1 MRDTQ
6 PPIIDHVEY
15 LGYQRA
21 CDKMTTLVAQR
32 ETRLIAA
39 LASGDTTEIE
49 ERRYDLLDALRKRQG
64 IIDAIRTYERAHQQS
79 A

>member
-6 PPIIDHVEY
+6 PPITDDEEY
-15 LGYQRA
+15 EGYKQAR
-21 CDKMTTLVAQR
+21 DKMTKLVEQR

-39 LASGDTTEIE
+39 LEKGDATEIE
-49 ERRYDLLDALRKRQG
+49 ERRYDLLDAMRKRQG
-64 IIDAIRTYERAHQQS
+64 IIDAIRVYEQQRQQS